1 MSVKEL
7 FQENIPLA
15 PYTTIGLGGRA
26 RYFATCNSVD
36 DLRNCLGWAAAKSL
50 PVQVLGGGSNIIFPD
65 IDFPGLV
72 IKIALKG
79 VDSIGDGE
87 QVQVTAGAG
96 QDWDAFVHTC
106 VERGLAGIECL
117 SGIPGQV
124 GATPIQNV
132 GAYGQEVQE
141 TITQVRALDRRT
153 LEIVEFT
160 GAECRFAY
168 RQSRFK
174 AEDRDRYV
182 VVEVIYHLRPDGRPE
197 LHYPELRRRL
207 KEQLDLDSLDSGA
220 PVLSAV
226 REAVLQLRRGKSMV
240 ADPADPNARSVGSF
254 FLNPVLTKEQFAA
267 LAERIDDRSSIP
279 TFDAPGGVKVPAAW
293 LVERT
298 GFHKG
303 YRRKRAGISAHHAL
317 ALINCSGTTCELLEL
332 AAEIQQ
338 EVFKKFAIHLERE
351 PIIIECDTPQPSP

>member
-1 MSVKEL
+1 MSVEEI
-7 FQENIPLA
+7 FQEDIPLA
-15 PYTTIGLGGRA
+15 PYTSIGLGGRA
-26 RYFATCNSVD
+26 RYFATCGSVG
-36 DLRNCLGWAAAKSL
+36 DLRDCLTWVAAKNL
-50 PVQVLGGGSNIIFPD
+50 PVQILGGGSNIIFSD
-65 IDFPGLV
+65 SGFSGLV
-72 IKIALKG
+72 IKIALEG
-79 VDSIGDGE
+79 VDFSEDGE
-87 QVQVTAGAG
+87 QVQVIASAG
-96 QDWDAFVHTC
+96 QDWDAFVRIC
-106 VERGLAGIECL
+106 VERGLAGLECL

-182 VVEVIYHLRPDGRPE
+182 VVEVTYHLRPDGRPE
-197 LHYPELRRRL
+197 LRYPELRRRL
-207 KEQLDLDSLDSGA
+207 EEQLDLDSLESGA

-240 ADPADPNARSVGSF
+240 ADPEDPNAHSVGSF
-254 FLNPVLTKEQFAA
+254 FLNPVLTKDQFAVF
-267 LAERIDDRSSIP
+267 AERIGDRSSIP
-279 TFDAPGGVKVPAAW
+279 TFDASGGIKVPAAW
-293 LVERT
+293 LVERA

-303 YRRKRAGISAHHAL
+303 HRRKGAGISAHHAL
-317 ALINCSGTTCELLEL
+317 ALINCGGTTCELLEL

-338 EVFKKFAIHLERE
+338 EVFKKFGIKLDRE
-351 PIIIECDTPQPSP
+351 PIIVE